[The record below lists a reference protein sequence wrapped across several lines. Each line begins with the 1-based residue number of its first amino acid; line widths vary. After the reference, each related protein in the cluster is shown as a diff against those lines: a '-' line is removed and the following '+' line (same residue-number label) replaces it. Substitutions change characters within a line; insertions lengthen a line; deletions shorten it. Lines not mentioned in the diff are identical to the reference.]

1 MIYALIYTFMYALIN
16 IILSPSLSLYTIYLS
31 LRMMYLKPHIFPDPQ
46 QPFHNRI
53 ADNSIQFLQ
62 QLFTDIEPNIKYF
75 SLVLTDFQ
83 KQYNL
88 IHQFNISFNFLY

>member
-1 MIYALIYTFMYALIN
+1 
-16 IILSPSLSLYTIYLS
+16 
-31 LRMMYLKPHIFPDPQ
+31 MMYLKPHIFPHPQ

-53 ADNSIQFLQ
+53 ADNPIQFLQ

-75 SLVLTDFQ
+75 SLILTDFQ

-88 IHQFNISFNFLY
+88 IH